1 MSIVKDRNIVPRP
14 CYEDRVM
21 AWMGRPV
28 IKVLSGI
35 RRSGKSSILLRCK
48 ERLAAQGVPDF
59 AILHINMEL
68 LVNERFR
75 DIYLLNAEVHDA
87 FIKNGGKVYLFLD
100 EVQEIPGWEKLV
112 GSLLA
117 EDVADLTVTGSNAH
131 LLAGEL
137 ATLLSGRYVEF
148 PVYPLSFRE
157 YCNFFSLMLGREAF
171 LKFLQSGGFP
181 GLAALDEKEEARM
194 QYLEAL
200 LDSIVLRDVVSRHK
214 LRDVDLLRRILL
226 FVADSVGS
234 PVSARSLAGFL
245 KSQRRSASVESI
257 YNYLDHL
264 AEAFVVDQAPV
275 YDLRGKKLLET
286 GGKIYFTDLGLR
298 HALLGYRS
306 SDIGRYLE
314 NIVYLDLKQ
323 RGWEVSVGRL
333 GEWEVD
339 FVAQRGAEKCYI
351 QVAYLTPDKETLDRE
366 LRALRDIPDN
376 YPKYLVTMDE
386 IPPSSEE
393 GIHRMS
399 IEKFLLQQDDAP
411 TLAAAAV

>member
-75 DIYLLNAEVHDA
+75 DIHLLNAEVHEA
-87 FIKNGGKVYLFLD
+87 FNKNGGKVYLFLD

-181 GLAALDEKEEARM
+181 GLAALDEKEEART

-306 SDIGRYLE
+306 SDIGQYLE

-399 IEKFLLQQDDAP
+399 IEKLLLQKDDAP

>member
-1 MSIVKDRNIVPRP
+1 
-14 CYEDRVM
+14 M

-48 ERLAAQGVPDF
+48 ERLAAQGVPDC

-181 GLAALDEKEEARM
+181 GLAPLDEKEEARM

-306 SDIGRYLE
+306 SDIGQYLE

-411 TLAAAAV
+411 TLARDDAGGRGAHYVLNP

>member
-1 MSIVKDRNIVPRP
+1 MEDRITVPRP
-14 CYEDRVM
+14 YYEDRVM

-48 ERLAAQGVPDF
+48 DRLAAQGVPDS

-75 DIYLLNAEVHDA
+75 DIHLLNAEVHEA
-87 FIKNGGKVYLFLD
+87 FNKNGGKVYLFLD

-117 EDVADLTVTGSNAH
+117 EGMADLTVTGSNAH

-157 YCNFFSLMLGREAF
+157 YCDFFSLESGREAF
-171 LKFLQSGGFP
+171 LKFFQSGGFP
-181 GLAALDEKEEARM
+181 GLMELDQKDEARR

-200 LDSIVLRDVVSRHK
+200 LDSIVLRDVVARHK

-234 PVSARSLAGFL
+234 PVSARSVAAFL
-245 KSQRRSASVESI
+245 KSQRRSVSVESI

-264 AEAFVVDQAPV
+264 SEAFVVDQARV
-275 YDLRGKKLLET
+275 YDVRGKKLLET
-286 GGKIYFTDLGLR
+286 GGKILFYRLGFAACLDG
-298 HALLGYRS
+298 LPFLGYRAIFGKYCLFGFETTRVGCPRGSGGRMGSRFCS
-306 SDIGRYLE
+306 SKRSRKILYPSGVFDS
-314 NIVYLDLKQ
+314 KQ
-323 RGWEVSVGRL
+323 G
-333 GEWEVD
+333 D
-339 FVAQRGAEKCYI
+339 A
-351 QVAYLTPDKETLDRE
+351 
-366 LRALRDIPDN
+366 RARI
-376 YPKYLVTMDE
+376 
-386 IPPSSEE
+386 
-393 GIHRMS
+393 
-399 IEKFLLQQDDAP
+399 
-411 TLAAAAV
+411 AAVARYRG

>member
-1 MSIVKDRNIVPRP
+1 
-14 CYEDRVM
+14 M

-48 ERLAAQGVPDF
+48 DRLAAQGVPDS

-75 DIYLLNAEVHDA
+75 DIHLLNAEVHEA
-87 FIKNGGKVYLFLD
+87 FNKNGGKVYLFLD
-100 EVQEIPGWEKLV
+100 EVQEILGWEKLV

-117 EDVADLTVTGSNAH
+117 EGVADLTVTGSNAH

-157 YCNFFSLMLGREAF
+157 YCDFFSLESGREAF

-181 GLAALDEKEEARM
+181 GLMELDQKDEARR

-200 LDSIVLRDVVSRHK
+200 LDSIVLRDVVARHK

-234 PVSARSLAGFL
+234 PVSARSVAAFL
-245 KSQRRSASVESI
+245 KSQRRSVSVESV

-264 AEAFVVDQAPV
+264 SEAFVVDQARV
-275 YDLRGKKLLET
+275 YDVRGKKLLET

-298 HALLGYRS
+298 HALMGYRS
-306 SDIGRYLE
+306 SDIGQYLE

-323 RGWEVSVGRL
+323 RGWDVRVGRV

-339 FVAQRGAEKCYI
+339 FVTQKGAEKRYI
-351 QVAYLTPDKETLDRE
+351 QVAYLTPDKETLNRE
-366 LRALRDIPDN
+366 LRPLRAIPDN
-376 YPKYLVTMDE
+376 YPKYLVTMDD
-386 IPPSSEE
+386 IPSSNEE
-393 GIHRMS
+393 GIHRLS
-399 IEKFLLQQDDAP
+399 IEQFLLRQDEF
-411 TLAAAAV
+411 

>member
-14 CYEDRVM
+14 FYEDRVM

-48 ERLAAQGVPDF
+48 ERLAAQGVLDS

-75 DIYLLNAEVHDA
+75 DIHFLNAEVHEA
-87 FIKNGGKVYLFLD
+87 FNKNGGKVYLFLD
-100 EVQEIPGWEKLV
+100 EVQEITGWEKLV

-117 EDVADLTVTGSNAH
+117 EGVADLTVTGSNAH

-157 YCNFFSLMLGREAF
+157 YCDFFSLISGREAF

-181 GLAALDEKEEARM
+181 GLVALDTKEEARR

-234 PVSARSLAGFL
+234 PVSARSVAAFL
-245 KSQRRSASVESI
+245 KSQRRSVSVESI

-264 AEAFVVDQAPV
+264 SEAFVVDQARV
-275 YDLRGKKLLET
+275 YDVRGKRLLET
-286 GGKIYFTDLGLR
+286 GGKIYFADLGLR
-298 HALLGYRS
+298 HALLGYRA
-306 SDIGRYLE
+306 SDIGQYLE

-339 FVAQRGAEKCYI
+339 FVAQKGAEKCYI

-366 LRALRDIPDN
+366 LRPLRDIPDN

-393 GIHRMS
+393 GIHRMP
-399 IEKFLLQQDDAP
+399 IERFLLRQDAF
-411 TLAAAAV
+411 

>member
-1 MSIVKDRNIVPRP
+1 
-14 CYEDRVM
+14 M

-48 ERLAAQGVPDF
+48 ERLMEQGVPDS

-68 LVNERFR
+68 LANERFR
-75 DIYLLNAEVHDA
+75 DIKLLNEEVQKA
-87 FIKNGGKVYLFLD
+87 CEKNGRKVYLFLD
-100 EVQEIPGWEKLV
+100 EVQEIPNWEKLA

-117 EDVADLTVTGSNAH
+117 EDAADLTITGSNAH

-148 PVYPLSFRE
+148 SIYPLVFRE
-157 YCNFFSLMLGREAF
+157 YCDFFSTSPTRKTF
-171 LKFLQSGGFP
+171 WRFLQSGGFP
-181 GLAALDEKEEARM
+181 GLVAFDHGEGARM

-234 PVSARSLAGFL
+234 PVSARSVAGFL
-245 KSQRRSASVESI
+245 KSQRRSVSVESI

-264 AEAFVVDQAPV
+264 AEAFVLDQAPV
-275 YDLRGKKLLET
+275 NDLRGKKLLET
-286 GGKIYFTDLGLR
+286 GGKIYFADLGLR

-306 SDIGRYLE
+306 SDIGQYLE
-314 NIVYLDLKQ
+314 NIVYSDLKQ
-323 RGWEVSVGRL
+323 RGWKVSVGRL

-339 FVAQRGAEKCYI
+339 FVAQKGAEKCYV
-351 QVAYLTPDKETLDRE
+351 QVAYLTPDKGTLERE
-366 LRALRDIPDN
+366 LRPFRDIPDN
-376 YPKYLVTMDE
+376 FPKYLVTMDE
-386 IPPSSEE
+386 IPASSEE
-393 GIHRMS
+393 GIQRMPV
-399 IEKFLLQQDDAP
+399 EQFLLRE
-411 TLAAAAV
+411 TGE

>member
-137 ATLLSGRYVEF
+137 AMLLSGRYVEF

-226 FVADSVGS
+226 SVADSVGS

-306 SDIGRYLE
+306 SDIGQYLE

-339 FVAQRGAEKCYI
+339 FVDQRGAEKCYI

-399 IEKFLLQQDDAP
+399 IENFCCSTIMRLR
-411 TLAAAAV
+411 

>member
-1 MSIVKDRNIVPRP
+1 MSIVEDRIIVPRP

-48 ERLAAQGVPDF
+48 EILVAQGVPESI
-59 AILHINMEL
+59 ILHINMEL
-68 LVNERFR
+68 LANERFR
-75 DIYLLNAEVHDA
+75 DIMLLNDEVHKA
-87 FIKNGGKVYLFLD
+87 HQKNGRKVYLFLD
-100 EVQEIPGWEKLV
+100 EVQEIPNWEKLAA
-112 GSLLA
+112 SLLA

-148 PVYPLSFRE
+148 PIYPLVFRE
-157 YCNFFSLMLGREAF
+157 YCDFFSASPGRETFWRF
-171 LKFLQSGGFP
+171 LRSGGFP
-181 GLAALDEKEEARM
+181 GLAALDSGEGARL

-234 PVSARSLAGFL
+234 PVSARSLAGFF
-245 KSQRRSASVESI
+245 KSQRRSVSVESI

-264 AEAFVVDQAPV
+264 AEAFVLDQAPV
-275 YDLRGKKLLET
+275 YDLRGKKFLET
-286 GGKIYFTDLGLR
+286 GGKIYFADLRLR

-306 SDIGRYLE
+306 SDIGQYLE
-314 NIVYLDLKQ
+314 NSVYLDLKQ
-323 RGWEVSVGRL
+323 RGWQVSVGRL

-339 FVAQRGAEKCYI
+339 FVAQKGAEKCYV
-351 QVAYLTPDKETLDRE
+351 QVAYLTPDKETLERE
-366 LRALRDIPDN
+366 LRPLRDIPDN

-386 IPPSSEE
+386 IPASSVE
-393 GIHRMS
+393 GIHRMPV
-399 IEKFLLQQDDAP
+399 EQFLLLE
-411 TLAAAAV
+411 TGE

>member
-117 EDVADLTVTGSNAH
+117 GDVADLTVTGSNAH

>member
-75 DIYLLNAEVHDA
+75 DIHLLNAEVHEA
-87 FIKNGGKVYLFLD
+87 FNKNGGKVYLFLD

-117 EDVADLTVTGSNAH
+117 GDVADLTVTGSNAH

-181 GLAALDEKEEARM
+181 GLAALDEKEEART

-306 SDIGRYLE
+306 SDIGQYLE

-399 IEKFLLQQDDAP
+399 IEKFLLQKDDAP

>member
-1 MSIVKDRNIVPRP
+1 
-14 CYEDRVM
+14 
-21 AWMGRPV
+21 MGRPV

-48 ERLAAQGVPDF
+48 DRLAAQGVPDS

-75 DIYLLNAEVHDA
+75 DIHLLNAEVHEA
-87 FIKNGGKVYLFLD
+87 FNKNGGKVYLFLD
-100 EVQEIPGWEKLV
+100 EVQEILGWEKLV

-117 EDVADLTVTGSNAH
+117 EGVADLTVTGSNAH

-157 YCNFFSLMLGREAF
+157 YCDFFSLESGREAF

-181 GLAALDEKEEARM
+181 GLMELDQKDEARR

-200 LDSIVLRDVVSRHK
+200 LDSIVLRDVVARHK

-234 PVSARSLAGFL
+234 PVSARSVAAFL
-245 KSQRRSASVESI
+245 KSQRRSVSVESV

-264 AEAFVVDQAPV
+264 SEAFVVDQARV
-275 YDLRGKKLLET
+275 YDVRGKKLLET

-298 HALLGYRS
+298 HALMGYRS
-306 SDIGRYLE
+306 SDIGQYLE

-323 RGWEVSVGRL
+323 RGWKVSVGRL

-339 FVAQRGAEKCYI
+339 FVAHRGDKKCHV
-351 QVAYLTPDKETLDRE
+351 QVAYLTPDKETLERE
-366 LRALRDIPDN
+366 LRPMRAIPDN
-376 YPKYLVTMDE
+376 HPKYLVTMDD
-386 IPPSSEE
+386 IPSSSEE
-393 GIHRMS
+393 GVQRMP
-399 IEKFLLQQDDAP
+399 IEQFLLRQSEF
-411 TLAAAAV
+411 

>member
-1 MSIVKDRNIVPRP
+1 
-14 CYEDRVM
+14 
-21 AWMGRPV
+21 MGRPV

-48 ERLAAQGVPDF
+48 ARLAAQGVPDS
-59 AILHINMEL
+59 AILHVNMEL
-68 LVNERFR
+68 LANERFR
-75 DIYLLNAEVHDA
+75 DIHLLNAVVHEA
-87 FIKNGGKVYLFLD
+87 FNKNKGKVYLFLD
-100 EVQEIPGWEKLV
+100 EVQEIPGWQKLV

-117 EDVADLTVTGSNAH
+117 EGVADLTVTGSNAH

-157 YCNFFSLMLGREAF
+157 YCDFFSLNSGREAF
-171 LKFLQSGGFP
+171 LKFLQCGGFP
-181 GLAALDEKEEARM
+181 GLMELDQKDEARR

-226 FVADSVGS
+226 FLADSVGS
-234 PVSARSLAGFL
+234 PVSARSVVAFL
-245 KSQRRSASVESI
+245 KSQRRSVSVESI

-264 AEAFVVDQAPV
+264 SEAFVVDQARV
-275 YDLRGKKLLET
+275 YDVRGKKLLET

-306 SDIGRYLE
+306 SDIGQYLE
-314 NIVYLDLKQ
+314 NIVYLNLKQ
-323 RGWEVSVGRL
+323 RGWDVRVGRV

-339 FVAQRGAEKCYI
+339 FVAQKGVEKSYI
-351 QVAYLTPDKETLDRE
+351 QVAYLTPDKEMLERE
-366 LRALRDIPDN
+366 LRPLRDIADN
-376 YPKYLVTMDE
+376 FPKYLVTMDD

-393 GIHRMS
+393 GIHRMP
-399 IEKFLLQQDDAP
+399 IEQFLLRQDEF
-411 TLAAAAV
+411 

>member
-100 EVQEIPGWEKLV
+100 EVHEIPGWEKLV

-214 LRDVDLLRRILL
+214 LRDVHLLRRILL

-306 SDIGRYLE
+306 SDIGQYLE

-411 TLAAAAV
+411 TLTAAVV

>member
-1 MSIVKDRNIVPRP
+1 M
-14 CYEDRVM
+14 
-21 AWMGRPV
+21 
-28 IKVLSGI
+28 
-35 RRSGKSSILLRCK
+35 
-48 ERLAAQGVPDF
+48 
-59 AILHINMEL
+59 
-68 LVNERFR
+68 
-75 DIYLLNAEVHDA
+75 
-87 FIKNGGKVYLFLD
+87 
-100 EVQEIPGWEKLV
+100 
-112 GSLLA
+112 
-117 EDVADLTVTGSNAH
+117 
-131 LLAGEL
+131 
-137 ATLLSGRYVEF
+137 SGRYVEF
-148 PVYPLSFRE
+148 PIYPLVFRE
-157 YCNFFSLMLGREAF
+157 YCDFFSASSGRESFWRF
-171 LKFLQSGGFP
+171 LRSGGFP
-181 GLAALDEKEEARM
+181 GLVVLDHGEGAQM

-234 PVSARSLAGFL
+234 PVSARSLAEFL

-275 YDLRGKKLLET
+275 YDLRGKKFLET
-286 GGKIYFTDLGLR
+286 GGKIYFTDLGVR

-306 SDIGRYLE
+306 SDIGQYLE

-323 RGWEVSVGRL
+323 RGWQVSVGRL

-366 LRALRDIPDN
+366 LRPLRNISDN

-393 GIHRMS
+393 GLHRIS
-399 IEKFLLQQDDAP
+399 IEKFLLQEDGAV
-411 TLAAAAV
+411 LARQGEGRIMNGNCEVSQSSHFFVNCEPFCGKFYENDQ

>member
-1 MSIVKDRNIVPRP
+1 
-14 CYEDRVM
+14 
-21 AWMGRPV
+21 MGRPV

-48 ERLAAQGVPDF
+48 ERLAAQGVPDS

-75 DIYLLNAEVHDA
+75 DIHLLNAEVHEA
-87 FIKNGGKVYLFLD
+87 FNKNAGKVYLFLD

-117 EDVADLTVTGSNAH
+117 EGVADLTVTGSNAH

-157 YCNFFSLMLGREAF
+157 YCDFFSLKLGREAF
-171 LKFLQSGGFP
+171 MKFLQSGGFP
-181 GLAALDEKEEARM
+181 GLMELDQKDEARR

-200 LDSIVLRDVVSRHK
+200 LDSIVLRDVVARHK

-234 PVSARSLAGFL
+234 PVSARSVAAFL
-245 KSQRRSASVESI
+245 KSQRRSVSVESI
-257 YNYLDHL
+257 YNYLDYL
-264 AEAFVVDQAPV
+264 SEAFVVDQARV
-275 YDLRGKKLLET
+275 YDVRGKKLLET

-298 HALLGYRS
+298 HALMGYRS
-306 SDIGRYLE
+306 SDIGQYLE

-323 RGWEVSVGRL
+323 RGWDVRVGRV

-339 FVAQRGAEKCYI
+339 FVTQKGAEKRYI
-351 QVAYLTPDKETLDRE
+351 QVAYLTPDKETLNRE
-366 LRALRDIPDN
+366 LRPLRAIPDN
-376 YPKYLVTMDE
+376 YPKYLVTMDD
-386 IPPSSEE
+386 IPSSNEE
-393 GIHRMS
+393 GIHRLS
-399 IEKFLLQQDDAP
+399 IEQFLLRQDEF
-411 TLAAAAV
+411 